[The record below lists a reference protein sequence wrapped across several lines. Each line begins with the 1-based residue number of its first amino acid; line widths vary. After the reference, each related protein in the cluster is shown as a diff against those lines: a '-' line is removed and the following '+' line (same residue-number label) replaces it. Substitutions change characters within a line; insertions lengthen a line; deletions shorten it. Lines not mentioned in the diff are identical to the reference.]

1 MRWILGAIVLLIVG
15 VVFQLGLLVY
25 AMYVLLG
32 VLLVSRYLA
41 RQWID
46 SVTAERECSRLSAQ
60 IGEKVAVVLTLRN
73 TGWLAVPWLIWEDSL
88 PRDALAQKPPRIKT
102 EKRRYGIIRLR
113 AGGEAVRLYQVNF
126 LMRGYYQFGPLML
139 ETGDLFGLHRC
150 YKVLTDPHFILVY
163 PKVLPLTG
171 YDVASRRPIGEVRM
185 THRLFEDPTRI
196 SGVRP
201 YERGD
206 PLSRIHWRATARTG
220 ELHCK
225 TYEPSTIAG
234 ATILLDFHRDRY
246 TGRTEP
252 HRSELAV
259 TAAASLANA
268 VYQMGQ
274 QIGIVTNGRDAA
286 DRIREE
292 GHRQDFATRNTA
304 RETIGMSEDS
314 DRLRPV
320 TVTTRRGA
328 DQLMQLLETL
338 ARVELTDGLT
348 FPELVIEAGNRMP
361 RDATV
366 IAILSD
372 VPPETA
378 IALGNLRRR
387 GFAVTAVLVM
397 FDDEAHYPDCMG
409 RLLAERIDVR
419 RIEDEA
425 SLSNLCAEQVTG

>member
-225 TYEPSTIAG
+225 TYEPSTI
-234 ATILLDFHRDRY
+234 
-246 TGRTEP
+246 
-252 HRSELAV
+252 
-259 TAAASLANA
+259 
-268 VYQMGQ
+268 
-274 QIGIVTNGRDAA
+274 
-286 DRIREE
+286 
-292 GHRQDFATRNTA
+292 
-304 RETIGMSEDS
+304 
-314 DRLRPV
+314 
-320 TVTTRRGA
+320 
-328 DQLMQLLETL
+328 
-338 ARVELTDGLT
+338 
-348 FPELVIEAGNRMP
+348 
-361 RDATV
+361 
-366 IAILSD
+366 
-372 VPPETA
+372 
-378 IALGNLRRR
+378 
-387 GFAVTAVLVM
+387 
-397 FDDEAHYPDCMG
+397 
-409 RLLAERIDVR
+409 
-419 RIEDEA
+419 
-425 SLSNLCAEQVTG
+425 